1 MNKVR
6 REQYFRG
13 YSITAACFI
22 IQSVGIGTLVTYGVF
37 LNPLAESF
45 GWSRAMISGA
55 ASVSA
60 ILTGLFAI
68 VVGRM
73 NDRIGPRTLMTVNG
87 FIFGLSYLLMS
98 RLSEVWHL
106 YLIYGILLSIGLS
119 AIDVVPLTTVARWF
133 VKKRGLM
140 TGIVKVGT
148 GTGQLIIPFT
158 ASIFIAAYGWR
169 NAYAIIGTAVLILLI
184 FVAQFLRRDPGQMG
198 LTPDWG
204 KAGATD
210 DTESQDSGLSLR
222 EAMRTRQFWTLC
234 AMNLFIIFCVM
245 IIIVHIVPYGR
256 DLGISGAKAAA
267 TLSIIGGVSMA
278 SRFITGLV
286 IDRIGSKKVMML
298 CLVMLI
304 VGLVWLLHSKELW
317 RLYMFAVIY
326 GSAHGGLYT
335 AISPIIAEFF
345 GMRSH
350 GVLFGIVFFSG
361 NVGSAIGPVLAGYI
375 FDTTATY
382 DWAFRTCVVM
392 SILGFLLLLSLKP
405 IRENRIKGQQLKM
418 RQSESPQ

>member
-1 MNKVR
+1 MDKVK

-22 IQSVGIGTLVTYGVF
+22 VQSVGIGTLVTYGVF
-37 LNPLAESF
+37 LNPLAETF

-55 ASVSA
+55 SSVSA

-68 VVGRM
+68 VVGRL
-73 NDRIGPRTLMTVNG
+73 NDRIGPRLLMTVNG
-87 FIFGLSYLLMS
+87 FIFGLSFLLMS
-98 RLSEVWHL
+98 RLSEIWHL
-106 YLIYGILLSIGLS
+106 YLVYGVILSIGLS
-119 AIDVVPLTTVARWF
+119 AIDVVPLSTVARWF

-169 NAYAIIGTAVLILLI
+169 NAYAIIGVAVIILLVI
-184 FVAQFLRRDPGQMG
+184 VAQFLRRDPGQIG

-204 KAGATD
+204 EESALD
-210 DTESQDSGLSLR
+210 DPANQDSGLSLR
-222 EAMRTRQFWTLC
+222 ETIHTWQFWTLC
-234 AMNLFIIFCVM
+234 AMNLCIIFCVM

-256 DLGISGAKAAA
+256 DLGISGARAAA
-267 TLSIIGGVSMA
+267 TLSIIGGVSMV

-298 CLVMLI
+298 CLVILM
-304 VGLVWLLHSKELW
+304 VGLVWLLYANELW
-317 RLYMFAVIY
+317 RLYVFAVIY
-326 GSAHGGLYT
+326 GSAHGGIYT

-350 GVLFGIVFFSG
+350 GVLFGIIFFSG

-375 FDTTATY
+375 FDTTSTY
-382 DWAFRTCVVM
+382 DWAFRICVAM

-405 IRENRIKGQQLKM
+405 ISNIRSR
-418 RQSESPQ
+418 